1 MRSLSEIDTISKRA
15 SKAKGFSWGVAEE
28 IGKCIK
34 QLELFGLPGIKN
46 LNQYL
51 KIYDQNKFQKIKLIS
66 KLNISENK
74 FHCPISSGIGFLD
87 QIKSLEKLKSLE
99 FNKIAYPILFLSFAS
114 RASEVL
120 GKKILVKLD
129 EKEFILNFN
138 QSIFGNYSKNE
149 IWENANSVSI
159 NFLDN
164 NNSFSEDEWK
174 EMTKFANETF
184 VEESDELKEKSAGA
198 GLTDNDSRR

>member
-15 SKAKGFSWGVAEE
+15 SKSKGFSWGVAEE

-66 KLNISENK
+66 KSNISENK

-149 IWENANSVSI
+149 IWENANSVLI

-198 GLTDNDSRR
+198 GLTDND

>member
-15 SKAKGFSWGVAEE
+15 LRAKGFSWGASEE
-28 IGKCIK
+28 IGKSVK
-34 QLELFGLPGIKN
+34 QLELFGLPGLKN

-51 KIYDQNKFQKIKLIS
+51 KIYEQNKFQQIKLIS
-66 KLNISENK
+66 KTNISEIK

-87 QIKSLEKLKSLE
+87 QIKSLEKLNSVK
-99 FNKIAYPILFLSFAS
+99 FNKIAYPILFLSFVS

-120 GKKILVKLD
+120 GKKIMIKMD

-149 IWENANSVSI
+149 IWENANTILI
-159 NFLDN
+159 NFLEN
-164 NNSFSEDEWK
+164 NNSFSEEEWK
-174 EMTKFANETF
+174 EMNKFANETF
-184 VEESDELKEKSAGA
+184 VDESDELKQKSAGA
-198 GLTDNDSRR
+198 GLTDND

>member
-15 SKAKGFSWGVAEE
+15 LRAKGFSWGTSEE
-28 IGKCIK
+28 IGKSIK
-34 QLELFGLPGIKN
+34 QLELFGLPGLKN

-51 KIYDQNKFQKIKLIS
+51 KIYDQNKFQQIKLVS
-66 KLNISENK
+66 KTNISENK

-87 QIKSLEKLKSLE
+87 QIKSLEKMNSVE
-99 FNKIAYPILFLSFAS
+99 FNKIAYPILFLSFVS

-120 GKKILVKLD
+120 GKKILIKMD

-149 IWENANSVSI
+149 IWENANTILI

-164 NNSFSEDEWK
+164 NNSFSEEEWQ

-184 VEESDELKEKSAGA
+184 VDESDELKEKSAGA
-198 GLTDNDSRR
+198 GLTDND

>member
-15 SKAKGFSWGVAEE
+15 SKSKGFSWGVAEE
-28 IGKCIK
+28 IGKCVK

-149 IWENANSVSI
+149 IWENANSVLI

-198 GLTDNDSRR
+198 GLTDND

>member
-66 KLNISENK
+66 KSNISENK
-74 FHCPISSGIGFLD
+74 FHCPISLGIGFLD

-149 IWENANSVSI
+149 IWENANSVLI

-164 NNSFSEDEWK
+164 NNLFSDDEWK

-198 GLTDNDSRR
+198 GLTDND

>member
-66 KLNISENK
+66 KSNISENK
-74 FHCPISSGIGFLD
+74 FHCPISLGIGFLD

-198 GLTDNDSRR
+198 GLTDND

>member
-15 SKAKGFSWGVAEE
+15 LRAKGFSWGISEE
-28 IGKCIK
+28 IGKSVK
-34 QLELFGLPGIKN
+34 QLELFGLPGLKN

-51 KIYDQNKFQKIKLIS
+51 KIYDQNKFQQIKLIS
-66 KLNISENK
+66 KTNISENK

-87 QIKSLEKLKSLE
+87 QVKSLEKLNSVE
-99 FNKIAYPILFLSFAS
+99 FKKIAYPILFLSFVS
-114 RASEVL
+114 RASDVL
-120 GKKILVKLD
+120 GKKILLKMD

-149 IWENANSVSI
+149 IWENANTVLI
-159 NFLDN
+159 NFMDN

-174 EMTKFANETF
+174 QMTNYANETF
-184 VEESDELKEKSAGA
+184 VDESDELKEKSAGA
-198 GLTDNDSRR
+198 GLTDND

>member
-15 SKAKGFSWGVAEE
+15 LRAKGFSWGISEE
-28 IGKCIK
+28 IGKSVK
-34 QLELFGLPGIKN
+34 QLELFGLPGLKN

-51 KIYDQNKFQKIKLIS
+51 KIYDQNKFKQVKLVS
-66 KLNISENK
+66 KTNFSENK

-87 QIKSLEKLKSLE
+87 QIKSLEKLNSVE
-99 FNKIAYPILFLSFAS
+99 FNKIAYPILFLSFVS

-120 GKKILVKLD
+120 GKKILIKMD

-149 IWENANSVSI
+149 IWENANIILI
-159 NFLDN
+159 NILDN
-164 NNSFSEDEWK
+164 KNSFSEEEWK
-174 EMTKFANETF
+174 EMSEFANETF
-184 VEESDELKEKSAGA
+184 VDESDELKEKSAGA
-198 GLTDNDSRR
+198 GLTDND

>member
-15 SKAKGFSWGVAEE
+15 LRAKGFSWGISEE
-28 IGKCIK
+28 IGKSVK
-34 QLELFGLPGIKN
+34 QLELFGLPGLKN

-51 KIYDQNKFQKIKLIS
+51 KIYEQNKFQKIKLVSKTNIS
-66 KLNISENK
+66 KNK
-74 FHCPISSGIGFLD
+74 FHCPIRSGIGFLD
-87 QIKSLEKLKSLE
+87 QIKSLEKLNSVE
-99 FNKIAYPILFLSFAS
+99 FNKIAYPILFLPFVS

-120 GKKILVKLD
+120 GKKILIKMD

-149 IWENANSVSI
+149 IWENANTVLI

-164 NNSFSEDEWK
+164 KNSFSEEEWK
-174 EMTKFANETF
+174 EITKLANETF

-198 GLTDNDSRR
+198 GITDND

>member
-15 SKAKGFSWGVAEE
+15 SRAKGFSWGVSEE
-28 IGKCIK
+28 IGKCVK

-66 KLNISENK
+66 KSNISENK
-74 FHCPISSGIGFLD
+74 FHCPISLGIGFLD

-149 IWENANSVSI
+149 IWENANSILI

-198 GLTDNDSRR
+198 GLTDND

>member
-15 SKAKGFSWGVAEE
+15 LRAKGFSWGIAEE
-28 IGKCIK
+28 IGKSVK
-34 QLELFGLPGIKN
+34 QLELFGLPGLKN

-51 KIYDQNKFQKIKLIS
+51 KIYEQNKFQQIKIIS
-66 KLNISENK
+66 KTNICQNK
-74 FHCPISSGIGFLD
+74 FHCPISTGIGFLD
-87 QIKSLEKLKSLE
+87 QIKSLEKLNLVE
-99 FNKIAYPILFLSFAS
+99 FNKIAYPILFLSFVS

-120 GKKILVKLD
+120 GKKILIKMD

-149 IWENANSVSI
+149 IWENANTVLI
-159 NFLDN
+159 NFLEN

-174 EMTKFANETF
+174 EMAKFANETF

-198 GLTDNDSRR
+198 GLTDND

>member
-15 SKAKGFSWGVAEE
+15 LRAKGFSWGIAEE
-28 IGKCIK
+28 IGKSVK
-34 QLELFGLPGIKN
+34 QLELFGLPGLKN

-51 KIYDQNKFQKIKLIS
+51 KIYEQNKFQQIKIIS
-66 KLNISENK
+66 KTNICENK
-74 FHCPISSGIGFLD
+74 FHCPISTGIGFLD
-87 QIKSLEKLKSLE
+87 QIKSLEKLNLVE
-99 FNKIAYPILFLSFAS
+99 FNKIAYPILFLSFVS

-120 GKKILVKLD
+120 GKKILIKMD

-149 IWENANSVSI
+149 IWENANTVLI
-159 NFLDN
+159 NFLEN

-198 GLTDNDSRR
+198 GLTDND

>member
-15 SKAKGFSWGVAEE
+15 LRAKGFSWGIAEE
-28 IGKCIK
+28 IGKSVK
-34 QLELFGLPGIKN
+34 QLELFGLPGLKN

-51 KIYDQNKFQKIKLIS
+51 KIYEQNKFKQIKIIS
-66 KLNISENK
+66 KTNICENK
-74 FHCPISSGIGFLD
+74 FHCPISTGIGFLD
-87 QIKSLEKLKSLE
+87 QIKSLEKLNLVE
-99 FNKIAYPILFLSFAS
+99 FNKIAYPILFLSFVS

-120 GKKILVKLD
+120 GKKILIKMD

-149 IWENANSVSI
+149 IWENANTVLI
-159 NFLDN
+159 NFLEN

-174 EMTKFANETF
+174 EMAKFANETF

-198 GLTDNDSRR
+198 GLTDND

>member
-15 SKAKGFSWGVAEE
+15 SKSKGFSWGVAEE

-198 GLTDNDSRR
+198 GLTDND